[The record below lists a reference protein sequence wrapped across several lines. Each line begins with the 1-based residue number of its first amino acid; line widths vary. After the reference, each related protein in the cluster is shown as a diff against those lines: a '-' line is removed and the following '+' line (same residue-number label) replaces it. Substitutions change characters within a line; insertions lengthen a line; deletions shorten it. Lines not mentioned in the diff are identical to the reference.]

1 MAQLSIPLIEVSG
14 DPLER
19 GRAYGEAARDR
30 IAMAIDFYAEA
41 FVRSAQ
47 LPWSQ
52 VTARALGWVP
62 LIEDYLPGI
71 LEEVRGIAEGSG
83 RTFGE
88 ILALN
93 GRGELSYA
101 NPFADDEP
109 GECTSFALMPDG
121 TGDGHVYCG
130 QNWDWRNQVRDTL
143 VLLRVEQEGKPTI
156 LMQVE
161 AGQVGRHGVNSAGLA
176 LNANGLGARFSQGI
190 GVPGTFIRRRVLE
203 QWDMHGAL
211 RAVFRV
217 RQAFSTNLVLTH
229 RDGFAIDVET
239 TPGRHGW
246 LYPSDGVLVHAN
258 HFESFIPTQVADD
271 YRPNSLDTL
280 YRGYRARQ
288 GLMRCRHLTVPAE
301 VRAQVRSAM
310 SDHFSAPNS
319 VCTHPDPDDHPLDAY
334 LTVASSLVDLTTGEY
349 RIAVGP
355 PCENDYELVPHNI
368 YDGPTARPRTSRTDA
383 LIRT

>member
-1 MAQLSIPLIEVSG
+1 MGFSIPLIELSG
-14 DPLER
+14 DAQQR

-30 IAMAIDFYAEA
+30 IAAAIDFYAEA
-41 FVRSAQ
+41 FVRSAD
-47 LPWSQ
+47 LSWSE
-52 VTARALGWVP
+52 VTTRALEWVP

-71 LEEVRGIAEGSG
+71 LDEVRGIAEGSG

-101 NPFADDEP
+101 NPFADKP
-109 GECTSFALMPDG
+109 GECTSFAMLPDG
-121 TGDGHVYCG
+121 SGDGHVYCG
-130 QNWDWRNQVRDTL
+130 QNWDWRNEIRDTL
-143 VLLRVEQEGKPTI
+143 VLLRVQQPGKPTI

-161 AGQVGRHGVNSAGLA
+161 AGQVGRHGANSAGLA
-176 LNANGLGARFSQGI
+176 LNANGLGARFSHGI
-190 GVPGTFIRRRVLE
+190 GVPGTFIRRKVLE
-203 QWDMHGAL
+203 QWDMYGAL
-211 RAVFRV
+211 QAVFKV

-239 TPGRHGW
+239 TPARHGW
-246 LYPSDGVLVHAN
+246 MYPTDGLLVHAN
-258 HFESFIPTQVADD
+258 HFESFVPTQLTAD
-271 YRPNSLDTL
+271 YRPGAVDTL
-280 YRGYRARQ
+280 YRGYRVRQ
-288 GLMRCRHLTVPAE
+288 ALARCRHLTDP
-301 VRAQVRSAM
+301 AQVRATVRAAM

-355 PCENDYELVPHNI
+355 PCENEYELVPYNI
-368 YDGPTARPRTSRTDA
+368 YDGPAVRQRGSHPGA
-383 LIRT
+383 LIGT